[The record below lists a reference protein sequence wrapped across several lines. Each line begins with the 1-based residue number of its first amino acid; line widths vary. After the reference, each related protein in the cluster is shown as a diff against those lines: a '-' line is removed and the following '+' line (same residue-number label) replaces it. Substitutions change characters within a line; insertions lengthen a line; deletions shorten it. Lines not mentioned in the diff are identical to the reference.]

1 MAPPYVRS
9 DFSIIIDDFGTK
21 FTRKE
26 DTDHLIKY
34 LREDY
39 RITEDWTGEKYLGLT
54 IKWD

>member
-9 DFSIIIDDFGTK
+9 DFSIIIDNFGTK